1 MSRYLDPKADVVFKK
16 VFGEHPHL
24 LISFLNAVLPLPDDS
39 QIIELEYL
47 ASENA
52 PKIPIFKRTIA
63 DVRCRD
69 QKGRVF
75 IVEMQIEWAESFKQ
89 RLLLETSQALVKQLK
104 VGDDYRLL
112 QPVYGLGL
120 IAHPFDSSPQW
131 YHHYQL
137 THVDKIPRDIIEHL
151 QLVLIE
157 LSKFPMQSSSEK
169 KLRLLWLR
177 FMQEINH
184 HTRTPPTELCAV
196 PEINEALRLVEESAY
211 NEAELNAYDW
221 YLDAVRTE
229 KTLMNDRYR
238 KGEDKA
244 RHAIAKN
251 MLVKGCE
258 IALIAECTGLTETQV
273 QELS

>member
-1 MSRYLDPKADVVFKK
+1 
-16 VFGEHPHL
+16 
-24 LISFLNAVLPLPDDS
+24 
-39 QIIELEYL
+39 
-47 ASENA
+47 
-52 PKIPIFKRTIA
+52 
-63 DVRCRD
+63 
-69 QKGRVF
+69 
-75 IVEMQIEWAESFKQ
+75 
-89 RLLLETSQALVKQLK
+89 
-104 VGDDYRLL
+104 
-112 QPVYGLGL
+112 
-120 IAHPFDSSPQW
+120 
-131 YHHYQL
+131 
-137 THVDKIPRDIIEHL
+137 
-151 QLVLIE
+151 
-157 LSKFPMQSSSEK
+157 MQSSSEK